1 MRKLHIY
8 ILSSFLIISLA
19 TILGTNLKHDLYT
32 LFQAASRMKTSH
44 EDYKLFPKINLIGN
58 PNMTKKNITLIKN
71 IT

>member
-8 ILSSFLIISLA
+8 ILSSFLIVSLA

-44 EDYKLFPKINLIGN
+44 EDYKLFPKINLIRKSKF
-58 PNMTKKNITLIKN
+58 KKHSP
-71 IT
+71 